1 MMRVRRWLVLLLR
14 ALAERVL
21 DRLDDPRETLDYA
34 YQRQLELQQTM
45 RRGLA
50 DVVTARKRLALLA
63 RELEA
68 SMERL
73 EARSRL
79 ALEQEQEEAAREALM
94 RRAMFRAELADLR
107 VQEQALASEE
117 AKMTEASRLL
127 EFQVRQF
134 RIRKEAA
141 NATYSAATAK
151 ALVGESA
158 IGLNSGSND
167 LLLALQR
174 AQGELLASQARSD
187 ALDSLMASGAL
198 GSAMFTGDAFHPQLD
213 IKVAEVEVAREL
225 ARLKGDV
232 ERQAPRA
239 LDHGRRPDR
248 VVDSR

>member
-1 MMRVRRWLVLLLR
+1 MRVRNWLVLLLR
-14 ALAERVL
+14 ALASRVL

-50 DVVTARKRLALLA
+50 DVVTARKRLALLG

-68 SMERL
+68 SIERL
-73 EARSRL
+73 EVRSRL
-79 ALEQEQEEAAREALM
+79 ALEQEQEEAAREALT

-107 VQEQALASEE
+107 VQDQALASEE
-117 AKMTEASRLL
+117 AKMNAGSRVL
-127 EFQVRQF
+127 EFQIRQF

-141 NATYSAATAK
+141 SATYSAATAR

-158 IGLNSGSND
+158 VGLNPGSDD

-198 GSAMFTGDAFHPQLD
+198 GPPSLAGDAFHPQLD
-213 IKVAEVEVAREL
+213 MNVAEVEAAAEL

-232 ERQAPRA
+232 ARQAPRA
-239 LDHGRRPDR
+239 LDQGRRPDR